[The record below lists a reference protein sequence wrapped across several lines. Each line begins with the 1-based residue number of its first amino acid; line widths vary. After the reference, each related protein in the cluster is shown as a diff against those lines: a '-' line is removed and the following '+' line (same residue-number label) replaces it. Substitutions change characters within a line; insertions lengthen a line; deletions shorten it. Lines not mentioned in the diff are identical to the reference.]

1 MFDTRI
7 KRELASC
14 RQERDQLQ
22 NILKALSQS
31 MALIEFSPEG
41 RILDANP
48 LFLRVVG
55 YRLEEL
61 QGQPHS
67 LLCRSELSNSPA
79 YGQFWQRL
87 ARGESISDKFPRLTK
102 QGQDIWL
109 EASYIP
115 VRDAQGQ
122 VYKVIKLAQDITER
136 VEAAQRLRDLMSAIN
151 RSTALIEFNLQ
162 GEVLHANDNFLHA
175 VGYRL
180 EEIHGK
186 HHRLFCPREISE
198 HSDYQAFWK
207 RLNRGEFIS
216 GLFQRV
222 DKHGRTLWLRA
233 SYNPVVDADNR
244 PYKIIKLATDVT
256 EQVEKARAEREAA
269 QLAYQIA
276 QQTDASAQKGASVVQ
291 RTVSVMQGIAGELQQ
306 AAADISALSQQSE
319 MISSIVGTIRGIA
332 DQTNLLALNAAIEAA
347 RAGEQG
353 RGFAVVADEVR
364 SLAARTSQATEEIV
378 EVVKRNHELA
388 QTAVSGMD
396 NNRQRAEQGVDLV
409 QDAGQLIQAIQGE
422 ARQVVD
428 AISHFAETLQR

>member
-1 MFDTRI
+1 M
-7 KRELASC
+7 
-14 RQERDQLQ
+14 
-22 NILKALSQS
+22 
-31 MALIEFSPEG
+31 
-41 RILDANP
+41 
-48 LFLRVVG
+48 
-55 YRLEEL
+55 
-61 QGQPHS
+61 
-67 LLCRSELSNSPA
+67 
-79 YGQFWQRL
+79 
-87 ARGESISDKFPRLTK
+87 
-102 QGQDIWL
+102 
-109 EASYIP
+109 
-115 VRDAQGQ
+115 
-122 VYKVIKLAQDITER
+122 
-136 VEAAQRLRDLMSAIN
+136 
-151 RSTALIEFNLQ
+151 
-162 GEVLHANDNFLHA
+162 
-175 VGYRL
+175 
-180 EEIHGK
+180 
-186 HHRLFCPREISE
+186 
-198 HSDYQAFWK
+198 
-207 RLNRGEFIS
+207 
-216 GLFQRV
+216 
-222 DKHGRTLWLRA
+222 
-233 SYNPVVDADNR
+233 
-244 PYKIIKLATDVT
+244 
-256 EQVEKARAEREAA
+256 EKARAEREAA

-422 ARQVVD
+422 ARQVVE

>member
-87 ARGESISDKFPRLTK
+87 ARGESISDKLPRLTK

-136 VEAAQRLRDLMSAIN
+136 VETAQRLRDLMSAIN

-186 HHRLFCPREISE
+186 HHRLFCRREISE
-198 HSDYQAFWK
+198 HSD
-207 RLNRGEFIS
+207 
-216 GLFQRV
+216 
-222 DKHGRTLWLRA
+222 
-233 SYNPVVDADNR
+233 
-244 PYKIIKLATDVT
+244 
-256 EQVEKARAEREAA
+256 
-269 QLAYQIA
+269 
-276 QQTDASAQKGASVVQ
+276 
-291 RTVSVMQGIAGELQQ
+291 
-306 AAADISALSQQSE
+306 
-319 MISSIVGTIRGIA
+319 
-332 DQTNLLALNAAIEAA
+332 
-347 RAGEQG
+347 
-353 RGFAVVADEVR
+353 
-364 SLAARTSQATEEIV
+364 
-378 EVVKRNHELA
+378 
-388 QTAVSGMD
+388 
-396 NNRQRAEQGVDLV
+396 
-409 QDAGQLIQAIQGE
+409 
-422 ARQVVD
+422 
-428 AISHFAETLQR
+428 